1 VGLLG
6 SVVLASAAGAHR
18 SETALNRFIAYSR
31 SSDAEIDVQSATP
44 SQLAAMRRV
53 PQVADFAVLHAYAVD
68 VHGRPSL
75 KNAATVDG
83 RLGSVVGGAR
93 LVRGRFANPDN
104 GNETMIGEGLA
115 AQQHLRIGDDIDLG
129 TISPAQRALMFR
141 GKNPGP
147 PAGPAIRL
155 KVVGIYR

>member
-1 VGLLG
+1 
-6 SVVLASAAGAHR
+6 
-18 SETALNRFIAYSR
+18 
-31 SSDAEIDVQSATP
+31 
-44 SQLAAMRRV
+44 
-53 PQVADFAVLHAYAVD
+53 
-68 VHGRPSL
+68 
-75 KNAATVDG
+75 TVDG
-83 RLGSVVGGAR
+83 RLGSVVDRAR

-104 GNETMIGEGLA
+104 ANETMIGEGLA

-155 KVVGIYR
+155 KVVGIYRRPLDLGNLAAEGGVMIETPAFDRFLNGRAALFATILRVRARNGEADVPAVTAAARRIFGPETTAADVTAEAR